1 LSLEPNIIALDA
13 EVIKDMFSMMGHFL
27 LAKDTATMD

>member
-1 LSLEPNIIALDA
+1 LFLEPNIIALGV
-13 EVIKDMFSMMGHFL
+13 EVIKDMSSMMGHFP